1 MQSIVDPR
9 TGHRI
14 FHCIASR
21 AKEDS
26 THLLLEERRKSA
38 IIAIVFESRCIMGKA
53 IEQIDDSVRNF
64 IQAQAM
70 YFVATAPLA
79 KDGLVNVSPKGLDT
93 FRVIDET
100 TVAYLDLTGS
110 GIETVAHVRENGR
123 IVVMFCAFQGPPKIL
138 RLHGLGRVIEP
149 RDAEF
154 ASLKNLFP
162 EFESTRAIIVVQ
174 VRRVSESCGFGV
186 PLLKFE
192 GERDQLRAWARKK
205 GSDGLAQY
213 RAQKNRISLDGLAG
227 VGDPG

>member
-1 MQSIVDPR
+1 
-9 TGHRI
+9 
-14 FHCIASR
+14 
-21 AKEDS
+21 
-26 THLLLEERRKSA
+26 
-38 IIAIVFESRCIMGKA
+38 MGKTSD
-53 IEQIDDSVRNF
+53 QIDDAVRTF

-138 RLHGLGRVIEP
+138 RLHGLGHVVEP
-149 RDAEF
+149 RDSEF
-154 ASLKNLFP
+154 AALKNLFP
-162 EFESTRAIIVVQ
+162 EFESTRAIIVAKVQ
-174 VRRVSESCGFGV
+174 RVSESCGFGV

-205 GSDGLAQY
+205 GPDGLAQY
-213 RAQKNRISLDGLAG
+213 RAQKNRASLDGLAG
-227 VGDPG
+227 IADPS